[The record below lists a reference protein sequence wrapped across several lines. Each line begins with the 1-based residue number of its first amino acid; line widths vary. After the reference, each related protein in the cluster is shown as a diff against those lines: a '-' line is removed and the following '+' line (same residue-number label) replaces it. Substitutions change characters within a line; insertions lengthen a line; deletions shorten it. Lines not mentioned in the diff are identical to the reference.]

1 MWPYSIVGIEIRN
14 DTVGKRPRFED
25 GEGSGTKERVVFM
38 YQSVAYLPA
47 TCLRFPLCSYLF
59 PGRSATGGRVVSAFR
74 PNEVSGPESFSGRLA
89 CLSEKVRGSYE
100 EG

>member
-38 YQSVAYLPA
+38 YQSVSLPSGNVPA
-47 TCLRFPLCSYLF
+47 FSTLLVFVSRQI
-59 PGRSATGGRVVSAFR
+59 RHWSASGVSIS
-74 PNEVSGPESFSGRLA
+74 V
-89 CLSEKVRGSYE
+89 
-100 EG
+100 